1 MKKKSSTYYTHPL
14 KWLLPMLV
22 MLIVFYL
29 YPMIDVIRYSFT
41 NVSILR
47 PTYRYT
53 LDSYVKIMQ
62 DPEILHTFY
71 VTFTFVFSNVIA
83 QLVIGML
90 LALFLNFGIR
100 NRYPLTIAV
109 RTVVLI
115 AWMIPGVLVG
125 IVWRLLLSSSNFGI
139 VNYLLE
145 VFNFNRIEFLVQPHV
160 ALVSVII
167 VNIWRGTA
175 FTMIMEYAGLQRI
188 PEQLYEAAKVDGAGA
203 ITQFFRIT
211 LPLMK
216 PILFINLV
224 LITIYTFNTFDMIL
238 ALTGGGP
245 ARATE
250 VLTLSAYTQMFKFF
264 SMGTGAAISV
274 ILLVINMTMAYV
286 YYRFILSDTR
296 GME

>member
-1 MKKKSSTYYTHPL
+1 MKKRSSAYYTHPL
-14 KWLLPMLV
+14 KWLLPMLA
-22 MLIVFYL
+22 MLILFYL

-53 LDSYVKIMQ
+53 LDSYLKIMQ

-71 VTFTFVFSNVIA
+71 VTFTFVFSNVMA

-100 NRYPLTIAV
+100 NRYPMTIAV

-139 VNYLLE
+139 INYLLE
-145 VFNFNRIEFLVQPHV
+145 VIGFKRIEFLVQPPV
-160 ALVSVII
+160 ALLSVII

-274 ILLVINMTMAYV
+274 ILLVINMSMAYV
-286 YYRFILSDTR
+286 YYRFILSDTK
-296 GME
+296 GVE

>member
-1 MKKKSSTYYTHPL
+1 MKKRSAAYYTHPL

-22 MLIVFYL
+22 MLILFYL

-53 LDSYVKIMQ
+53 LDSYLKIMQ

-71 VTFTFVFSNVIA
+71 VTFTFVFSNVMA

-100 NRYPLTIAV
+100 NRYPMTIAV

-139 VNYLLE
+139 INYLLE
-145 VFNFNRIEFLVQPHV
+145 VIGFKRIEFLVQPPV
-160 ALVSVII
+160 ALLSVII

-274 ILLVINMTMAYV
+274 ILLVINMSMAYV
-286 YYRFILSDTR
+286 YYRFILSDTK
-296 GME
+296 GGE

>member
-1 MKKKSSTYYTHPL
+1 MV
-14 KWLLPMLV
+14 V
-22 MLIVFYL
+22 MLSLFYL
-29 YPMIDVIRYSFT
+29 YPMVEVIRYSFT
-41 NVSILR
+41 NVTILR

-53 LDSYVKIMQ
+53 LDSYARIFR
-62 DPEILHTFY
+62 DPEILHTFF

-83 QLVIGML
+83 QLLLGLL

-100 NRYPLTIAV
+100 HRYPFTIAV
-109 RTVVLI
+109 RTIVLM

-139 VNYLLE
+139 INYLLDLGG
-145 VFNFNRIEFLVQPHV
+145 FNRIEFLVQPST
-160 ALVSVII
+160 ALISVIV

-188 PEQLYEAAKVDGAGA
+188 PEQLYEAAYVDGAGG
-203 ITQFFRIT
+203 INQFFRIT
-211 LPLMK
+211 LPLLT

-250 VLTLSAYTQMFKFF
+250 VLTLSAYTQMFKYF
-264 SMGTGAAISV
+264 SMGTGSAISV
-274 ILLVINMTMAYV
+274 ILLITNLCMAYL
-286 YYRFILSDTR
+286 YYKFILSENVE
-296 GME
+296 G

>member
-1 MKKKSSTYYTHPL
+1 MIA
-14 KWLLPMLV
+14 MLV
-22 MLIVFYL
+22 LFYL
-29 YPMIDVIRYSFT
+29 YPMADVIRYSFT
-41 NVSILR
+41 NASILR

-53 LDSYVKIMQ
+53 FDSYVRLFQ
-62 DPEILHTFY
+62 DPEILHTFF
-71 VTFTFVFSNVIA
+71 VTFTFVFSNVVA
-83 QLVIGML
+83 QLVLGML
-90 LALFLNFGIR
+90 LALFLNYGIH
-100 NRYPLTIAV
+100 NRFPFTISV
-109 RTVVLI
+109 RTIVLI

-139 VNYLLE
+139 INYLLE
-145 VFNFNRIEFLVQPHV
+145 LFGLQRIEFLVHPNS

-188 PEQLYEAAKVDGAGA
+188 PEQLYEAARVDGAGA
-203 ITQFFRIT
+203 FTQFFRIT

-245 ARATE
+245 ARSTE

-264 SMGTGAAISV
+264 NMGTGSAISV
-274 ILLVINMTMAYV
+274 ILLMINMMMAYL
-286 YYRFILSDTR
+286 YYKFVLSE
-296 GME
+296 GAGE